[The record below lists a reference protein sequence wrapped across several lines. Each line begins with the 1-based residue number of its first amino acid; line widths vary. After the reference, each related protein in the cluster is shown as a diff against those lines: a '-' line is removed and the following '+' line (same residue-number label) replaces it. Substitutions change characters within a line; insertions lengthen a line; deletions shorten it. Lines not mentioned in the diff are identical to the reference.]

1 MKLISIFLLLFII
14 KSSISNISI
23 DDYSKGKLI
32 NRLKSQDIF
41 EIILLIKKFYDPN
54 LSIISC
60 EELNKDG
67 YGICKRLIKEYMP
80 SFAQKKIFKPSYS
93 LLKPKDKWDKLK
105 EILSTK
111 FSPEETKLLA
121 DRIIKRVEQLQKQKQ
136 EQRKEK
142 EKEEEKEKEKEK
154 EQEKEEERE
163 KEREKEKESVQI
175 K

>member
-1 MKLISIFLLLFII
+1 MKLISIFLLLLII

-23 DDYSKGKLI
+23 DDYSKDKLI
-32 NRLKSQDIF
+32 NRLKSQDLF
-41 EIILLIKKFYDPN
+41 EIILLIKKFYDPK

-142 EKEEEKEKEKEK
+142 EKEKEKEEEKEKEKE
-154 EQEKEEERE
+154 EEKEE
-163 KEREKEKESVQI
+163 EREKEKESVQI